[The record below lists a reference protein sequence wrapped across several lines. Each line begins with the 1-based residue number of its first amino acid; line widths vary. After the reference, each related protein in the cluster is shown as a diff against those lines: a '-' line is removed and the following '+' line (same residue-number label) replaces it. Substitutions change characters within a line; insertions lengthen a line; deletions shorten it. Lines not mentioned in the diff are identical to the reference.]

1 MFGAELTSPG
11 TSCSPG
17 TSGDAQHVELL
28 VMSAA
33 EPTSPGTTGSPG
45 TSGDARRVELLVMSG
60 ADLALQNVVGNTALH
75 VVVEESAREPAAE
88 ESFLEVCVV
97 LVVGNDEIVR

>member
-1 MFGAELTSPG
+1 
-11 TSCSPG
+11 
-17 TSGDAQHVELL
+17 
-28 VMSAA
+28 
-33 EPTSPGTTGSPG
+33 
-45 TSGDARRVELLVMSG
+45 MSG
-60 ADLALQNVVGNTALH
+60 ADLELQNEVGNTALH